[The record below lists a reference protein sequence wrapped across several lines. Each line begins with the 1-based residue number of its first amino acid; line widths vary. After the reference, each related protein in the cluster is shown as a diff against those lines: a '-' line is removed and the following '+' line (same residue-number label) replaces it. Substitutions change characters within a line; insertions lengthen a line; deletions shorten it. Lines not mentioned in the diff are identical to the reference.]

1 MPRWRGRHQVRC
13 RSRGAA
19 LRAVLPSRSLL
30 RHLFCHLQRVR
41 QRGALCSQAAR
52 RASGDR
58 RLTRAA
64 APCLA
69 SHATPA
75 RSGLKQAGTAC
86 GLSAAPWASGQASCH
101 SSNLIHTIVGG
112 RLITTSSVI
121 GHYRYKMVL
130 SFAQVWLVR
139 ESVYG
144 LYAPT
149 LSNREMW
156 QEEVCYSRACARCLV
171 DTARCRVDSATGYRC
186 SRRSALISEA
196 SSFPTGSALAG

>member
-1 MPRWRGRHQVRC
+1 LPRWRGRHQVRC

-30 RHLFCHLQRVR
+30 RHRFCHLQRVR

-58 RLTRAA
+58 RLTHAA
-64 APCLA
+64 ASCLA

-75 RSGLKQAGTAC
+75 RPGLGQAGTAC

-101 SSNLIHTIVGG
+101 SSNLIYTIVGG
-112 RLITTSSVI
+112 RLIPTSSDWSPQIQAGSLLCPSVASA
-121 GHYRYKMVL
+121 RERL
-130 SFAQVWLVR
+130 RLVCPNAFEPR
-139 ESVYG
+139 NVAG
-144 LYAPT
+144 LLLT
-149 LSNREMW
+149 RL
-156 QEEVCYSRACARCLV
+156 CALPW
-171 DTARCRVDSATGYRC
+171 TARCRVDSATGHRF

>member
-1 MPRWRGRHQVRC
+1 M
-13 RSRGAA
+13 
-19 LRAVLPSRSLL
+19 
-30 RHLFCHLQRVR
+30 
-41 QRGALCSQAAR
+41 
-52 RASGDR
+52 
-58 RLTRAA
+58 
-64 APCLA
+64 
-69 SHATPA
+69 
-75 RSGLKQAGTAC
+75 
-86 GLSAAPWASGQASCH
+86 
-101 SSNLIHTIVGG
+101 
-112 RLITTSSVI
+112 I
-121 GHYRYKMVL
+121 GHHRFKLVL

-171 DTARCRVDSATGYRC
+171 DTARCRVDSATGHRF